1 MRPYLQGR
9 EAYKDKK
16 NIHECPFAM
25 GTTEATEWSN
35 GYFDAQL
42 EDELARRGNT

>member
-9 EAYKDKK
+9 EDYKAKK
-16 NIHECPFAM
+16 DLSDCPHSL
-25 GTTEATEWSN
+25 GTKEAEEWTN